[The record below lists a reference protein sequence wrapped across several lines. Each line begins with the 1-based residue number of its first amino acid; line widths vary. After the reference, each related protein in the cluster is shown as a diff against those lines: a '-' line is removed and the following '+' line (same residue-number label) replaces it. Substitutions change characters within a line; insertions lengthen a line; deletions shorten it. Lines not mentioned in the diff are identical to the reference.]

1 MTTQEVATEMVALCR
16 AGKWEECIQKFYSPD
31 IKSIEPEGATWGTVQ
46 GFDAIAKK
54 GQEWQEMVAEF
65 HSSEISD
72 PIVAENFFSITM
84 KSKVTMK
91 GMDQPINMDE
101 VCVYEVKNG
110 KVVKEQFFYTPMP
123 EFA

>member
-1 MTTQEVATEMVALCR
+1 MVWYYR
-16 AGKWEECIQKFYSPD
+16 MIINVSQD

-84 KSKVTMK
+84 KSIT
-91 GMDQPINMDE
+91 I
-101 VCVYEVKNG
+101 YEL
-110 KVVKEQFFYTPMP
+110 
-123 EFA
+123 